1 MSRQLRSGKTVITS
15 TIVPK
20 RVYNKTVK
28 QIETEIVEKTA
39 TVTEQIEVAAIETSM
54 GSLRLDESNTASFIL
69 ADASVLSSNSENNKR
84 NEMEEDD
91 VLDASL
97 ATEPKAKSSFYSD
110 ILFIYS
116 LY

>member
-1 MSRQLRSGKTVITS
+1 MSRQLRSGKTVNTS

-20 RVYNKTVK
+20 RVYNKTV
-28 QIETEIVEKTA
+28 
-39 TVTEQIEVAAIETSM
+39 
-54 GSLRLDESNTASFIL
+54 
-69 ADASVLSSNSENNKR
+69 KR